1 MKSKNKLLS
10 FNQTN
15 QIYNNNNNNN
25 NNNNK
30 NYNNIK
36 ISSKKNN

>member
-25 NNNNK
+25 NNN
-30 NYNNIK
+30 IK

>member
-10 FNQTN
+10 FKQTN
-15 QIYNNNNNNN
+15 QIYNNNNNN
-25 NNNNK
+25 
-30 NYNNIK
+30 IK

>member
-10 FNQTN
+10 FKQTN

-25 NNNNK
+25 NNN
-30 NYNNIK
+30 IK